1 MIVKKD
7 DGGLPRCDHF
17 NKEVIATARPLT
29 WTGNVSYWENIN
41 SPEELPCMREPDCPF
56 VMIYPGFEHDR
67 ALLSVLCWDNSDHNL
82 GIHEDVSEAT
92 LTSRNSEFIL
102 ISDSILCQ
110 GGNMQKCVDPENPT
124 IFSMAGI
131 ARSCE
136 GYENQ
141 IQVRGENGIHSSY
154 SNHKITLFS

>member
-56 VMIYPGFEHDR
+56 VMIYPGFKHDR
-67 ALLSVLCWDNSDHNL
+67 AILSVLCWNNSDHNL

-92 LTSRNSEFIL
+92 LTSRNSELIL

-110 GGNMQKCVDPENPT
+110 GGNMHKCMNPANPT
-124 IFSMAGI
+124 IFSMVGTEKSCDIYRNQFGI
-131 ARSCE
+131 R
-136 GYENQ
+136 GGDEN
-141 IQVRGENGIHSSY
+141 NSLHSY
-154 SNHKITLFS
+154 Y